1 MTRDLAALSAMM
13 SKSATLPAPAPTKAG
28 QQAPPAAASNARK
41 DQQSNGGGGGG
52 GVGGSKRTV
61 TNVRKAIEDAAMYNS
76 SKETAT
82 DNDYEGDKA
91 TIRKDRKAA
100 QDEDRKMVEE
110 LNAWGRSG
118 GGWDDDDGDDF

>member
-41 DQQSNGGGGGG
+41 DQQSNGGGGG